1 MARAATVVAMLALFP
16 FLSARAQPTTAPTM
30 PADVLAAIDRAE
42 LGPAFDPSKANLY
55 ADLHRRI
62 EAYFAAHNSDDRKA
76 AAESMGELN
85 LDPNLVGRLTRVH
98 LDWAALAPGPVHVED
113 KVGPVTVDYYL
124 GVPKAYDRAARWPL
138 IVLLPSIPPGEVKVG
153 YYTERV
159 SAELERHPGTFILI
173 PTFDPNSLYGP
184 SYAGMNRVMD
194 AMRHATS
201 RANVDPAR
209 VALAGSGISAPAVW
223 NLGLH
228 YGTYFAGIAPFAGF
242 ADAEFQRV
250 RLMNLRNTRV
260 VAWHDYD
267 DKVIKVAESRQ
278 LTDILKRMKFDVT
291 YTETRGGGHEPGDA
305 IVQQALDRLV
315 AKPRDLYPGTV
326 SIQSDRPDT
335 ILNRLDWVQM
345 YQPTRPGED
354 RRLNFRHGGYMATF
368 FNPMSIKA
376 TVANNRIDADAENVE
391 SMRFYLNDQM
401 VDFSKPITLRVN
413 GRVRFQGMLKPN
425 GVEMLKDQL
434 VLGRGWRYFT
444 AHVDVD
450 FGEPATKPTT
460 APGIKPQ

>member
-1 MARAATVVAMLALFP
+1 
-16 FLSARAQPTTAPTM
+16 M

-42 LGPAFDPSKANLY
+42 LGPAFDASKVQLY

-62 EAYFAAHNSDDRKA
+62 EAYFAAHTSDDRKA
-76 AAESMGELN
+76 AVESIGELN

-98 LDWAALAPGPVHVED
+98 LDWPILPAGPMHVED

-124 GVPKAYDRAARWPL
+124 GVPKSYDRATRWPL
-138 IVLLPSIPPGEVKVG
+138 IVLLPSIPPGELKAG
-153 YYTERV
+153 FYTDRV
-159 SAELERHPGTFILI
+159 AAELERHPDTLILI
-173 PTFDPNSLYGP
+173 PAFDPNSLYGP
-184 SYAGMNRVMD
+184 SYAGMNRVID
-194 AMRHATS
+194 SMRHATT
-201 RANVDPAR
+201 RANIDPAR

-223 NLGLH
+223 NLALH
-228 YGTYFAGIAPFAGF
+228 YGSYFTAIAPFAGF

-260 VAWHDYD
+260 VAWHDFD
-267 DKVIKVAESRQ
+267 DKVVKVAESRQ

-291 YTETRGGGHEPGDA
+291 YTEARGGGHEPSDA
-305 IVQQALDRLV
+305 VVQQALDRLV

-354 RRLNFRHGGYMATF
+354 RRLNFRHGGFMVTF

-376 TVANNRIDADAENVE
+376 TIADNRIDADTENVE

-413 GRVRFQGMLKPN
+413 GRVKFQGMLKPN

-444 AHVDVD
+444 ARLDVD

-460 APGIKPQ
+460 VPQTKPQ